1 MEKRVF
7 KVSWREGVGP
17 AVEGGFGNPVLIFFF
32 PNWKTVPNMVHFFFF
47 FLVVYID
54 HLPL

>member
-7 KVSWREGVGP
+7 KASWREGVGP

-32 PNWKTVPNMVHFFFF
+32 LTGKLSLIWYTFF